1 MLYQLRPEIGAE
13 ARMAILGSYAILFWV
28 TSDAVRIERIVYG
41 GRDLAEIFG
50 P

>member
-41 GRDLAEIFG
+41 GRDLAETFG
-50 P
+50 A